1 MKIKFFLISTLIF
14 LFSCKSLDDASKV
27 LKNEK
32 VRTTDE
38 FLIKKR
44 EPLILPPDFKEM
56 PKPNSIEKK
65 KDLSEKDKIKK
76 ILNVSESKDNNKN
89 NTSTE
94 RSILDKI
101 KSE

>member
-1 MKIKFFLISTLIF
+1 MKTKIFLISTLIF
-14 LFSCKSLDDASKV
+14 LIGCKTLDDASKV

-38 FLIKKR
+38 FLIEKR
-44 EPLILPPDFKEM
+44 DPLILPPDFKEM

-76 ILNVSESKDNNKN
+76 ILKAPESTDNTKSNS
-89 NTSTE
+89 STE
-94 RSILDKI
+94 SSILEKI
-101 KSE
+101 KR